1 MDVHLRPF
9 YLTHLLHFIPFPES
23 EESDCGEDV
32 RVSSILNSEHADSV
46 QSAGSGSELN
56 IVAVPVENFG
66 TSKDCEV
73 LKFGLSDSGA
83 IVCDDHQLAG
93 AGSEL
98 L

>member
-1 MDVHLRPF
+1 METADAGAELDV
-9 YLTHLLHFIPFPES
+9 
-23 EESDCGEDV
+23 
-32 RVSSILNSEHADSV
+32 
-46 QSAGSGSELN
+46 
-56 IVAVPVENFG
+56 VAVPVENFG